1 MTEIISVVIIF
12 FLGYL
17 VGVNTRYKPAPPT
30 NEELQNELT
39 IAQNLNYSLKKDK
52 TELQEKL
59 WKLTAKKETK

>member
-17 VGVNTRYKPAPPT
+17 VGVNTRYKPAPST

-52 TELQEKL
+52 SELQEKL